1 MIEHLINIAVIAVS
15 IFGIGVFVGSVW
27 NRKARVFNMGLG
39 RYVAQERKD
48 VLVIEEDFLEK
59 CAESERELALLKT
72 AQVMLSSPDSD
83 AAWRRIIARYER
95 CVAPDTG
102 GTDARPQ
109 D

>member
-27 NRKARVFNMGLG
+27 NMGLG

-102 GTDARPQ
+102 GTDARP
-109 D
+109 